1 MFFILIIIM
10 DKYITQNQ
18 ILGLEAPV
26 HVLFAPTAVVHL
38 LLLMIGWGV
47 KLKLLQLLMSASN
60 LRQLVRTVVLALLM
74 ALVVLMNSF
83 VAFDVFVF
91 VGVVVAVVAAA
102 AVVVVAVVVVAA
114 AAVVL
119 AACPVVVG
127 AAAAAPLLVIYV
139 YSAYVLFS

>member
-1 MFFILIIIM
+1 MN
-10 DKYITQNQ
+10 KYTTHNQ

-26 HVLFAPTAVVHL
+26 HVLFAPAAVVYL

-60 LRQLVRTVVLALLM
+60 LRQLVRTVVPALLM
-74 ALVVLMNSF
+74 ALVVLMHSF
-83 VAFDVFVF
+83 VASDVFAF
-91 VGVVVAVVAAA
+91 VGVVVA
-102 AVVVVAVVVVAA
+102 VVAA

-127 AAAAAPLLVIYV
+127 AAAAAPLLVSYV